1 MKHRSIPGRTVAY
14 IVVGLLV
21 LFSVLPTIYMIDLSF
36 RNPTQSYEPSLITGS
51 PILGNYR
58 TVLSNGGFLNY
69 FKNSLIVSLVTVAVT
84 LLVVLLASFGL
95 SRLKIRGKSLVFY
108 LLIAGMMVPLASL
121 IVPLTIS
128 LKNMN
133 LLNNYFGLI
142 GPFVAIGTPFGLLVL
157 KGAMDSFP
165 KELEEAAVLDGA
177 SAFRTLF
184 GVILPTIVPSLLV
197 VAIWQFLYSWNE
209 FFLSLV
215 VMTKNSFKT
224 VPLLPLQFEGPYM
237 TDPGALFAVLT
248 IVSIVPMVVY
258 IVLQKWFVRGLM
270 EGGVKG

>member
-1 MKHRSIPGRTVAY
+1 MKRGSIPQRTAAY
-14 IVVGLLV
+14 VVVGLLV
-21 LFSVLPTIYMIDLSF
+21 CFSILPTIYMIDLSF
-36 RNPTQSYEPSLITGS
+36 RNPVQSFEPSLITGN
-51 PILGNYR
+51 PILDNYQ
-58 TVLSNGGFLNY
+58 TVLSDGGFLNY
-69 FKNSLIVSLVTVAVT
+69 FKNSLIVSLITVVVT

-95 SRLKIRGKSLVFY
+95 SRLKIQGKGLVFY

-133 LLNNYFGLI
+133 LLNNYFGLV

-184 GVILPTIVPSLLV
+184 GIILPTIVPSLLV

-215 VMTKNSFKT
+215 VMTDNRFKT